1 MCDAYTCGEQASS
14 VGILEGLQ
22 RMPQEMRNTFDVIQS
37 CSGTEWFILIVP
49 AGAGKGS
56 AALHVAS
63 RLGMSAPAV
72 CTLYAQLCIV
82 HEACIRVK
90 FLMHKTCIAS
100 CYIHHLCISVGVCAQ
115 AFCGSRHMYT
125 QAFLHRMCIHK

>member
-1 MCDAYTCGEQASS
+1 M
-14 VGILEGLQ
+14 GILEGLQ

-63 RLGMSAPAV
+63 RLGMSGPAV
-72 CTLYAQLCIV
+72 CTLHAQLCVV
-82 HEACIRVK
+82 HETCICVK
-90 FLMHKTCIAS
+90 DLRHKTCTAS
-100 CYIHHLCISVGVCAQ
+100 CYVHHLCISVCRCAQ
-115 AFCGSRHMYT
+115 AFRGSRHMYT
-125 QAFLHRMCIHK
+125 QALLHRICVNK

>member
-63 RLGMSAPAV
+63 RLGMSGREREARTGVSGYNDAGAQPI
-72 CTLYAQLCIV
+72 CTLGVYLSYAL
-82 HEACIRVK
+82 
-90 FLMHKTCIAS
+90 
-100 CYIHHLCISVGVCAQ
+100 
-115 AFCGSRHMYT
+115 
-125 QAFLHRMCIHK
+125 

>member
-1 MCDAYTCGEQASS
+1 MQEACVCDAYTCGEQASS

-63 RLGMSAPAV
+63 RLGMFAPAV
-72 CTLYAQLCIV
+72 CTLHAQLCVV
-82 HEACIRVK
+82 HE
-90 FLMHKTCIAS
+90 TCICAKDKNMHS
-100 CYIHHLCISVGVCAQ
+100 LLLCSPSVHLC
-115 AFCGSRHMYT
+115 M
-125 QAFLHRMCIHK
+125 